1 MEGYSMKTDRN
12 LGRGSLLALGRDS
25 GSVGAATIPDLLEQS
40 ARRWPRKVA
49 FQVKAGRDFR
59 RLSFAE
65 LQQRAAEFGAALIA
79 LGLRPGDRVAIIC
92 ENGLEWVV
100 AYLGL
105 VMAGGVGMPLYT
117 ELKGAEVGSLI
128 HQAEARF
135 AVVSAGVMARL
146 REHLRGPKIIVVG
159 EEGLSQRDDHA
170 APAGFWPWQQ
180 RSEVLGFEEALGRAT
195 EESRLALGGIHV
207 APDDLASL
215 VYTSGT
221 TGGMKGVM
229 LTHRN
234 FTANVN
240 SIYGTIPFS
249 ERDSLLLVLP
259 YHHAYPFTVGLL
271 SPIAYGATVIL
282 ENNLLRIADR
292 MGEVHPTTFVG
303 VPALYDLM
311 YRAIIGRLQAEGRRE
326 LFERGLRLV
335 DAVKRR
341 TGVSIGRAVF
351 RELHGRLGGR
361 LRLIAS
367 GGAALN
373 PTTARNFLRLGLP
386 VIQGWGLT
394 EAAPVCSGQRLWLRR
409 FYTTHYY
416 ERHASSVG
424 PPLPGVEVALIDV
437 PEKEIYVH
445 LHDEGELVVKG
456 ENVSPGYWRSEAATR
471 AARAGDWLRTGD
483 LGRIDEEGN
492 IYITGRCKY
501 VIVLESGEKVH
512 PDELEEKLGQSP
524 LIEDIC
530 VVGRKERDKT
540 QVCAV
545 VYPSYAEAEQR
556 AQAQGLSLDR
566 DSLQSLVAAEVE
578 THATDLAP
586 YKRVSRI
593 ILTDAPLPKTGA
605 LRKVARE
612 QMSDDYSFDVKR
624 WAEQAQQPVV

>member
-1 MEGYSMKTDRN
+1 MKTDRN
-12 LGRGSLLALGRDS
+12 LERGSLLALARDGS
-25 GSVGAATIPDLLEQS
+25 SVGVATIPELLEQS
-40 ARRWPRKVA
+40 VRRWPRKVA
-49 FQVKAGRDFR
+49 FQVKAGGDFR
-59 RLSFAE
+59 TLSFAE
-65 LQQRAAEFGAALIA
+65 LQRRAGDFGAALIA
-79 LGLRPGDRVAIIC
+79 LGLRPGDRVAIMC

-105 VMAGGVGMPLYT
+105 AMAGGVGVPLYT

-128 HQAEARF
+128 RQAEARF
-135 AVVSAGVMARL
+135 AVVSAAVMKRV
-146 REHLRGPKIIVVG
+146 REHLRGLKIIVVG
-159 EEGLSQRDDHA
+159 EEGLSQKDDHV
-170 APAGFWPWQQ
+170 PSAGFWLWQQ
-180 RSEVLGFEEALGRAT
+180 RPEVLGFEEALGRAT
-195 EESRLALGGIHV
+195 EESRLALSATRVG
-207 APDDLASL
+207 PDDLASL

-240 SIYGTIPFS
+240 SIYATVAFS

-259 YHHAYPFTVGLL
+259 CHHAFPFTVGLL
-271 SPIAYGATVIL
+271 SPIAYGVTVTL

-292 MGEVHPTTFVG
+292 MGEVRPTVFLG

-311 YRAIIGRLQAEGRRE
+311 YRAIIGRLEAEGRRE
-326 LFERGLRLV
+326 LFERGVRLV

-341 TGVSIGRAVF
+341 TGVNIGRAVF

-373 PTTARNFLRLGLP
+373 PATARNFLRLGLP

-394 EAAPVCSGQRLWLRR
+394 EAAPVCAGQRLWLRR
-409 FYTTHYY
+409 FYTTNYY
-416 ERHASSVG
+416 ERHANSVG

-445 LHDEGELVVKG
+445 LHGEGELVVKG
-456 ENVSPGYWRSEAATR
+456 DNVSPGYWRAEAATR

-492 IYITGRCKY
+492 IYITGRSKY

-530 VVGRKERDKT
+530 VVGRKARDKT

-545 VYPSYAEAEQR
+545 VYPNYGEAQQRAEAH
-556 AQAQGLSLDR
+556 GLSLDR
-566 DSLQSLVAAEVE
+566 ESVQSLVAAEIE
-578 THATDLAP
+578 LQAAELAP
-586 YKRVSRI
+586 YKRASQVI
-593 ILTDAPLPKTGA
+593 ITDTPLPKTGA

-624 WAEQAQQPVV
+624 WAEQAQQLVP

>member
-1 MEGYSMKTDRN
+1 MKTDRN
-12 LGRGSLLALGRDS
+12 LGRDSLLALARDG
-25 GSVGAATIPDLLEQS
+25 GSVGVATIPELLEQS
-40 ARRWPRKVA
+40 VRRWPQKVA
-49 FQVKAGRDFR
+49 FQVKAGGDFR
-59 RLSFAE
+59 TLSFAE
-65 LQQRAAEFGAALIA
+65 LHRRAVDFGAALIA
-79 LGLRPGDRVAIIC
+79 LGLRPGDRVAIMC

-100 AYLGL
+100 AYVGL
-105 VMAGGVGMPLYT
+105 VMAGGVGVPLYT

-128 HQAEARF
+128 RQAEARF
-135 AVVSAGVMARL
+135 AVVSAAVMKRV
-146 REHLRGPKIIVVG
+146 REHLRGLKIIVVG
-159 EEGLSQRDDHA
+159 EEGLSQKDDHV
-170 APAGFWPWQQ
+170 PSAGFWLWQQ
-180 RSEVLGFEEALGRAT
+180 RPEVLGFEEALGRAT
-195 EESRLALGGIHV
+195 EESRLALSATHV
-207 APDDLASL
+207 GPDDLASL

-240 SIYGTIPFS
+240 SIYGTIPFG

-271 SPIAYGATVIL
+271 SPIAYGVTVIL
-282 ENNLLRIADR
+282 ENNLLRVADR
-292 MGEVHPTTFVG
+292 MREVHPTVFVG

-311 YRAIIGRLQAEGRRE
+311 YRAILGRLEAEGRRE
-326 LFERGLRLV
+326 LFERGLRLA

-341 TGVSIGRAVF
+341 TGVNIGRAVF
-351 RELHGRLGGR
+351 REIHGRLGGR
-361 LRLIAS
+361 LRLVAS
-367 GGAALN
+367 GGAAIN

-394 EAAPVCSGQRLWLRR
+394 EAAPVCAGQRLWLRR
-409 FYTTHYY
+409 FYTTNYY
-416 ERHASSVG
+416 ETHASSVG

-483 LGRIDEEGN
+483 MGRIDEEGN
-492 IYITGRCKY
+492 IYITGRSKY

-512 PDELEEKLGQSP
+512 PDELEEKLGRSP

-530 VVGRKERDKT
+530 VVGRKARDKT

-545 VYPSYAEAEQR
+545 VYANHGEAQQR
-556 AQAQGLSLDR
+556 AQATGLSLDR
-566 DSLQSLVAAEVE
+566 ESLQSLVATEIDLQVAE
-578 THATDLAP
+578 LAP
-586 YKRVSRI
+586 YKRVSQV
-593 ILTDAPLPKTGA
+593 ILTDTPLPKTA

-624 WAEQAQQPVV
+624 WAEQAQQLVP

>member
-1 MEGYSMKTDRN
+1 MKTDRT
-12 LGRGSLLALGRDS
+12 LVGGSLLPLGRDRTS
-25 GSVGAATIPDLLEQS
+25 AEVTTIPELLERS

-49 FQVKAGRDFR
+49 FQVKAGGDFST
-59 RLSFAE
+59 LSFAE
-65 LQQRAAEFGAALIA
+65 LRQRAADFGAALIA
-79 LGLRPGDRVAIIC
+79 LGLHPGDRVAIIC

-100 AYLGL
+100 VYMGL
-105 VMAGGVGMPLYT
+105 VMAGGVGVPLYT
-117 ELKGAEVGSLI
+117 ELKGNEVSSLI
-128 HQAEARF
+128 RQSEARF
-135 AVVSAGVMARL
+135 VVVSSTVMKRL
-146 REHLRGPKIIVVG
+146 REHLRGLKIIVVG
-159 EEGLSQRDDHA
+159 EEGLSQGDGHV
-170 APAGFWPWQQ
+170 PSSGFWLWQQ
-180 RSEVLGFEEALGRAT
+180 RPEVLGFEEALGRAT
-195 EESRLALGGIHV
+195 EESRLALGATHV
-207 APDDLASL
+207 GPDDLASL

-249 ERDSLLLVLP
+249 ERDSLLVVLP
-259 YHHAYPFTVGLL
+259 YHHAFPFTVGLL
-271 SPIAYGATVIL
+271 SPIAYGVTVIL
-282 ENNLLRIADR
+282 ENNLLRVADR
-292 MGEVHPTTFVG
+292 MGEVHPTIFVG

-311 YRAIIGRLQAEGRRE
+311 YRAILGRLEAEGRRE

-335 DAVKRR
+335 DTVKRR
-341 TGVSIGRAVF
+341 TGVNIGRAVF

-373 PTTARNFLRLGLP
+373 PTTAKNFLRLGLP

-416 ERHASSVG
+416 ESHASSVG

-483 LGRIDEEGN
+483 MGRIDEEGN
-492 IYITGRCKY
+492 IYVTGRCKY

-512 PDELEEKLGQSP
+512 PDELEDKLGQSS
-524 LIEDIC
+524 LIEDVC

-545 VYPSYAEAEQR
+545 VYPNYAEAEQR

-566 DSLQSLVAAEVE
+566 ESLQSLVTAELEVQ
-578 THATDLAP
+578 ATEMAP

-593 ILTDAPLPKTGA
+593 ILTDTPLPKTA
-605 LRKVARE
+605 LRKVVRE

-624 WAEQAQQPVV
+624 WAEQAQQLPP

>member
-1 MEGYSMKTDRN
+1 MKTDRN
-12 LGRGSLLALGRDS
+12 LERGSLLALARDGS
-25 GSVGAATIPDLLEQS
+25 SVGVATIPELLEQS
-40 ARRWPRKVA
+40 VRRWPRKVA
-49 FQVKAGRDFR
+49 FQVKAGGDFR
-59 RLSFAE
+59 TLSFAE
-65 LQQRAAEFGAALIA
+65 LQRRAGDFGAALIA
-79 LGLRPGDRVAIIC
+79 LGLRPGDRVAIMC

-105 VMAGGVGMPLYT
+105 AMAGGVGVPLYT

-128 HQAEARF
+128 RQAEARF
-135 AVVSAGVMARL
+135 AVVSAAVMKRV
-146 REHLRGPKIIVVG
+146 REHLRGLKIIVVG
-159 EEGLSQRDDHA
+159 EEGLSQKDDHV
-170 APAGFWPWQQ
+170 PSAGFWLWQQ
-180 RSEVLGFEEALGRAT
+180 RPEVLGFEEALGRAT
-195 EESRLALGGIHV
+195 EESRLALSATRV
-207 APDDLASL
+207 EPDDLASL

-240 SIYGTIPFS
+240 SIYATVAFS

-259 YHHAYPFTVGLL
+259 CHHAFPFTVGLL
-271 SPIAYGATVIL
+271 SPIAYGVTVTL

-292 MGEVHPTTFVG
+292 MGEVRPTVFLG

-311 YRAIIGRLQAEGRRE
+311 YRAIIGRLEAEGRRD
-326 LFERGLRLV
+326 LFERGVRLV

-341 TGVSIGRAVF
+341 TGVNIGRAVF

-373 PTTARNFLRLGLP
+373 PATARNFLRLGLP

-394 EAAPVCSGQRLWLRR
+394 EAAPVCAGQRLWLRR
-409 FYTTHYY
+409 FYTTNYY
-416 ERHASSVG
+416 ERHANSVG

-445 LHDEGELVVKG
+445 LHGEGELVVKG
-456 ENVSPGYWRSEAATR
+456 DNVSPGYWRAEAATR

-492 IYITGRCKY
+492 IYITGRSKY

-512 PDELEEKLGQSP
+512 PDELEDKLGQSL
-524 LIEDIC
+524 LIEDVC

-545 VYPSYAEAEQR
+545 VYPNYVEAEQR

-566 DSLQSLVAAEVE
+566 ESLQSLVAAEVE
-578 THATDLAP
+578 VHATELAP
-586 YKRVSRI
+586 YKRVSRVI
-593 ILTDAPLPKTGA
+593 ITDTPLPKTA

-624 WAEQAQQPVV
+624 WAEQAQQLPP

>member
-1 MEGYSMKTDRN
+1 MKTDRI
-12 LGRGSLLALGRDS
+12 LGRGSVLALSRDG
-25 GSVGAATIPDLLEQS
+25 GSVGAATIPELLEQS

-59 RLSFAE
+59 ALSFAE
-65 LQQRAAEFGAALIA
+65 LQRRAADFGAALIA

-105 VMAGGVGMPLYT
+105 VMAGGVGVPLYT
-117 ELKGAEVGSLI
+117 EFKGAEVGSLI
-128 HQAEARF
+128 RQAEPRF
-135 AVVSAGVMARL
+135 AVVSATVMGRL
-146 REHLRGPKIIVVG
+146 REHLRGLKIIVVG
-159 EEGLSQRDDHA
+159 EEGLARGDDHVPA
-170 APAGFWPWQQ
+170 AGFWLWQQ
-180 RSEVLGFEEALGRAT
+180 RPEVLGFEEALGRAT
-195 EESRLALGGIHV
+195 EESRLALSATRVGP
-207 APDDLASL
+207 ADLASL

-221 TGGMKGVM
+221 TGGVKGVM

-234 FTANVN
+234 FVADVN

-249 ERDSLLLVLP
+249 ERDSVLLVLP
-259 YHHAYPFTVGLL
+259 FHHAYPFTVGLL
-271 SPIAYGATVIL
+271 SPIAYGATVTL
-282 ENNLLRIADR
+282 ENNLLRVADR
-292 MGEVHPTTFVG
+292 MGEVRPTAFLG

-311 YRAIIGRLQAEGRRE
+311 YRAIVGRLEAEGRRE

-341 TGVSIGRAVF
+341 TGVNIGRAVF

-361 LRLIAS
+361 LRFIAS

-373 PTTARNFLRLGLP
+373 PTTAKNFLRLGLP

-394 EAAPVCSGQRLWLRR
+394 EAAPVCTGQRLWLRR

-424 PPLPGVEVALIDV
+424 SALPGVEVALIDV

-445 LHDEGELVVKG
+445 LHGEGELVVKG

-530 VVGRKERDKT
+530 VVGRKARDKT

-545 VYPSYAEAEQR
+545 IYPNYGEAQQRAEAT
-556 AQAQGLSLDR
+556 GLSLDR
-566 DSLQSLVAAEVE
+566 ESLQSLVAAEIE
-578 THATDLAP
+578 LQAAELSP
-586 YKRVSRI
+586 YKRVSQV
-593 ILTDAPLPKTGA
+593 ILTDTPLPKTA

-624 WAEQAQQPVV
+624 WAEQAQQLVP

>member
-1 MEGYSMKTDRN
+1 MKTDRI
-12 LGRGSLLALGRDS
+12 LGGGSMLALSRNG
-25 GSVGAATIPDLLEQS
+25 GPVGAATIPDLLEQS

-49 FQVKAGRDFR
+49 FQVKVGRDFR
-59 RLSFAE
+59 TLSFAD
-65 LQQRAAEFGAALIA
+65 LQRRAADFGAALIA

-100 AYLGL
+100 AYLGT
-105 VMAGGVGMPLYT
+105 VMAGGVGMPIYT
-117 ELKGAEVGSLI
+117 EFKGAEVSSLI

-135 AVVSAGVMARL
+135 AVVSAAVMGRL
-146 REHLRGPKIIVVG
+146 REHLRGLKIIVVG
-159 EEGLSQRDDHA
+159 EEGLAQGDDHVPA
-170 APAGFWPWQQ
+170 AGFWLWQQ
-180 RSEVLGFEEALGRAT
+180 RAEVLGFEEALSRAT
-195 EESRLALGGIHV
+195 EESRLALGATHV
-207 APDDLASL
+207 GPDDLASL
-215 VYTSGT
+215 VFTSGT
-221 TGGMKGVM
+221 TGGVKGVM

-240 SIYGTIPFS
+240 SIYATVSFS

-259 YHHAYPFTVGLL
+259 YHHAFPFTVGLL
-271 SPIAYGATVIL
+271 SPIAYGVTVTL
-282 ENNLLRIADR
+282 ENNLLRVADR
-292 MGEVHPTTFVG
+292 MGEVHPTVFVG

-311 YRAIIGRLQAEGRRE
+311 YRAIVGRLEAEGRRK
-326 LFERGLRLV
+326 LFERGLRLA
-335 DAVKRR
+335 DAVKSR
-341 TGVSIGRAVF
+341 TGVNIGRAVF

-361 LRLIAS
+361 LRLVAS

-373 PTTARNFLRLGLP
+373 PTTAKNFLRLGLP

-394 EAAPVCSGQRLWLRR
+394 EAAPVCAGQRLWLRR

-492 IYITGRCKY
+492 IYITGRSKY
-501 VIVLESGEKVH
+501 IIVLESGEKVH

-530 VVGRKERDKT
+530 VVGRKARDKT

-545 VYPSYAEAEQR
+545 VYPNYVEAQQR
-556 AQAQGLSLDR
+556 AQDRDLSLDR
-566 DSLQSLVAAEVE
+566 ESLQSLVAGEIEQQAAE
-578 THATDLAP
+578 LAP
-586 YKRVSRI
+586 YKRVSQV
-593 ILTDAPLPKTGA
+593 ILTDTPLPKTP
-605 LRKVARE
+605 LRKVLRE

-624 WAEQAQQPVV
+624 WAEQAQQLAP

>member
-1 MEGYSMKTDRN
+1 MKTDRN
-12 LGRGSLLALGRDS
+12 LERGSLLALARDGS
-25 GSVGAATIPDLLEQS
+25 SVGVATIPELLEQS
-40 ARRWPRKVA
+40 VRRWPRKVA
-49 FQVKAGRDFR
+49 FQVKAGGDFR
-59 RLSFAE
+59 TLSFAE
-65 LQQRAAEFGAALIA
+65 LQRRAGDFGAALIA
-79 LGLRPGDRVAIIC
+79 LGLRPGDRVAIMC

-105 VMAGGVGMPLYT
+105 AMAGGVGVPLYT

-128 HQAEARF
+128 RQAEARF
-135 AVVSAGVMARL
+135 AVVSAAVMKRV
-146 REHLRGPKIIVVG
+146 REHLRGLKIIVVG
-159 EEGLSQRDDHA
+159 EEGLSQKDDHV
-170 APAGFWPWQQ
+170 PSAGFWLWQQ
-180 RSEVLGFEEALGRAT
+180 RPEVLGFEEALGRAT
-195 EESRLALGGIHV
+195 EESRLALSATRVG
-207 APDDLASL
+207 PDDLASL

-240 SIYGTIPFS
+240 SIYATVAFS

-259 YHHAYPFTVGLL
+259 CHHAFPFTVGLL
-271 SPIAYGATVIL
+271 SPIAYGVTVTL

-292 MGEVHPTTFVG
+292 MGEVRPTVFLG

-311 YRAIIGRLQAEGRRE
+311 YRAIIGRLEAEGRRD
-326 LFERGLRLV
+326 LFERGVRLV

-341 TGVSIGRAVF
+341 TGVNIGRAVF

-373 PTTARNFLRLGLP
+373 PATARNFLRLGLP

-394 EAAPVCSGQRLWLRR
+394 EAAPVCAGQRLWLRR
-409 FYTTHYY
+409 FYTTNYY
-416 ERHASSVG
+416 ERHANSVG

-445 LHDEGELVVKG
+445 LHGEGELVVKG
-456 ENVSPGYWRSEAATR
+456 DNVSPGYWRAEAATR

-492 IYITGRCKY
+492 IYITGRSKY

-530 VVGRKERDKT
+530 VVGRKARDKT

-545 VYPSYAEAEQR
+545 VYPNYGEAQQRAEAH
-556 AQAQGLSLDR
+556 GLSLDR
-566 DSLQSLVAAEVE
+566 ESVQSLVAAEIE
-578 THATDLAP
+578 LQAAELAP
-586 YKRVSRI
+586 YKRASQVI
-593 ILTDAPLPKTGA
+593 ITDTPLPKTGA

-624 WAEQAQQPVV
+624 WAEQAQQLVP